1 MLLVTRP
8 REQAHEWVARLT
20 AAGVPARVMPLL
32 GIHPAP
38 HPQAVVEA
46 WQGLATC
53 RAVMFVSPNAV
64 AGFFAAAPSGA
75 PWPGGV
81 LAVAPGPGTAAAL
94 IAQGVSEACIVQ
106 PAADA
111 AQFDSESLW
120 PELER
125 YPWQEARVL
134 VARGE
139 GGRDWLIQRWAQA
152 GARVHTVTAY
162 TRGAPDPSE
171 QERQTLRAAVQRPA
185 EHVWLL
191 SSSEALDHLLELVQA
206 LGALS
211 GSLSGPLSAPLLDHW
226 LGQARALATHPR
238 IFDRA
243 RQLGLRHVSTCRADF
258 ASVVAAYNRPHR
270 EP

>member
-1 MLLVTRP
+1 
-8 REQAHEWVARLT
+8 
-20 AAGVPARVMPLL
+20 MPLL
-32 GIHPAP
+32 GIHPTP

-46 WQGLATC
+46 WQGLAQC
-53 RAVMFVSPNAV
+53 HYRAVMFVSPNAV
-64 AGFFAAAPSGA
+64 TGFFAAAPSAA
-75 PWPGGV
+75 PWPAGV

-152 GARVHTVTAY
+152 GARVQTVTAY

-206 LGALS
+206 LGSLS

-226 LGQARALATHPR
+226 LDQARALATHPR

-258 ASVVAAYNRPHR
+258 ASVVAAYNRSHR